1 MANAC
6 FTYGE
11 EASYAHVL
19 CTTSS
24 DEDQIAASMEPVFD
38 SDHTNVVFTSN
49 VSDDIT
55 YTAAAG
61 TFTFSRAGIYH
72 VVLTLVTSQVDAGD
86 GLHTTQFKIDSAVV
100 YAGLIQ
106 VGEDE
111 EPYESTHQRIISVAA
126 GEVLHVITKT
136 SAQTAG
142 IVKGTSIVIT
152 EITSGVYA
160 SSTVSTAGTNDTVAE
175 FNPYA
180 TTFSGTGDGPAY
192 ATAYKIASG
201 VTFDAADGEWTV
213 PSAGKYL
220 IMVNNVYRA
229 GGATNTNITM
239 KLYEGT
245 NVLHTSAVKLHSTLY
260 SRESTICV
268 IEDLA
273 ANEKLEVSWDLGGST
288 GQVRAA
294 QKGATF
300 TVIKL
305 QEGSAGPG
313 AVAAGRGPGG
323 YGDLYACVVNKV
335 ALAATAAEVNPFD
348 EDTTAGGAGSADFDT
363 RASNG
368 IAFSQSDG
376 TFTVSEDGLYFVMHN
391 SYSTT
396 TGDSNVTFKI
406 LVNGVAQVTMDS
418 IYIDTLPDPMNNTNS
433 GFLELQRDDVV
444 TVTIDAAAAVNLTHG
459 VGSTLTILRYYG
471 FFSSFDTTEADGL
484 ISNDYTINTFS
495 QDNLSA
501 QYDRNIDQ
509 VPFKM
514 GIRGPGTLR
523 GRCTQP
529 SVVKLGDKKN

>member
-6 FTYGE
+6 LTYSE
-11 EASYAHVL
+11 KASYAHVL

-38 SDHTNVVFTSN
+38 SDHTSVVFTSN

-55 YTAAAG
+55 FTADAG

-86 GLHTTQFKIDSAVV
+86 GLHTTEFKIDSDVV

-126 GEVLHVITKT
+126 DEVLSVNTKT

-160 SSTVSTAGTNDTVAE
+160 SSTVSTAGTNDDNAE
-175 FNPYA
+175 FNPYDTSFA
-180 TTFSGTGDGPAY
+180 GTGDGPVFGSD
-192 ATAYKIASG
+192 YKIASG
-201 VTFDAADGEWTV
+201 VTWTGTAGSMTV
-213 PSAGKYL
+213 PSDGKYL
-220 IMVNNVYRA
+220 IMVNNVYKA
-229 GGATNTNITM
+229 GGATNSAITM
-239 KLYEGT
+239 KLYEGV
-245 NVLHTSAVKLHSTLY
+245 NVLHTSIVKLHSVLY

-268 IEDLA
+268 IEDLSA
-273 ANEKLEVSWDLGGST
+273 GEVLTVTWDIGGAG

-294 QKGATF
+294 NKGATF

-305 QEGSAGPG
+305 QEGQP
-313 AVAAGRGPGG
+313 AAGTGGAPGG
-323 YGDLYACVVNKV
+323 YQSAYACVVNKV
-335 ALAATAAEVNPFD
+335 ALAATAEEVNPFD
-348 EDTTAGGAGSADFDT
+348 EGTTAGGAGSADFDT
-363 RASNG
+363 RASYG
-368 IAFSQSDG
+368 ITYDQSDG
-376 TFTVSEDGLYFVMHN
+376 TFTVHEDGLYFVMHN
-391 SYSTT
+391 SYTTT
-396 TGDSNVTFKI
+396 TGDSDVTFEI

-433 GFLELQRDDVV
+433 GFLELQRDDAV

-459 VGSTLTILRYYG
+459 AGSTLTILRYYG
-471 FFSSFDTTEADGL
+471 FFSSSDRTAADGL
-484 ISNDYTINTFS
+484 INNDFTIDTFS
-495 QDNLSA
+495 QGNLSA
-501 QYDRNIDQ
+501 QYDRNIVQ
-509 VPFKM
+509 VPFKL
-514 GIRGPGTLR
+514 GVRGVGTLR

-529 SVVKLGDKKN
+529 TAIKLGDKKN